1 MVRLP
6 ERAIILPSCTK
17 MAPTG
22 TSPAAADARASSSAC
37 SMNPMSVLMLR
48 EHITRLLDNSRS
60 GTETTP
66 RERQKKKGA
75 AEQFSNGL
83 RGAAMEFESVDA
95 ARVALNR

>member
-1 MVRLP
+1 
-6 ERAIILPSCTK
+6 
-17 MAPTG
+17 
-22 TSPAAADARASSSAC
+22 
-37 SMNPMSVLMLR
+37 MNPMSVLTLG